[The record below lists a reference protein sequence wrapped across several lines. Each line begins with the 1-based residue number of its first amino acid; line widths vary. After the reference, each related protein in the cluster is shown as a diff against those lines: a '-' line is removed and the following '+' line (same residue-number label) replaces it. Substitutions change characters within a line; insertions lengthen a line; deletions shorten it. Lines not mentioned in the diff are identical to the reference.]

1 MSLSSLRKQG
11 LFLLFLLII
20 SMQVFSQ
27 NVTIKGI
34 ADTHKGKEISVYL
47 YDDLITYSQTRMD
60 FDTVDRKGDFEL
72 QLSVSSPQLAI
83 IKVGQLSGRI
93 YLQPNFVYGIIIPPV
108 DTTRFLASGTE
119 QSMDIII
126 NGDSTELN
134 ARIIDFNNRFDEF
147 WQKHYKSFLSK
158 RLHHELDS
166 FQIQIYKRYENVKLS
181 YFKTFVEYSFALMNE
196 NTGRHKNYLA
206 KKYLFDKPFAYSNY
220 EYMEF
225 FNQYFKQYLQKQ
237 TVTKNGN
244 LIIEAIN
251 EQGNYKHLNEL
262 MKNDALLKSDTL
274 RELVLIKGLYEMY
287 YLPHYKKNK
296 IKEMLEQVNGTTSVA
311 EHKKILF
318 NILRNMNNLQIGSPA
333 PEFALLNIKRDTVR
347 LSDFNKRFVY
357 LNFYASWCTDCLEQ
371 FKKQEALLSKFGN
384 TIYFVSVSIDE
395 DTNVFK
401 SFVKQNPKYKWT
413 FLKADKKVIQQY
425 NAGSV
430 PVYYL
435 IGLEGQLLQ
444 SPALKPDEGIER
456 KFNELLKVKQKK
468 AR

>member
-1 MSLSSLRKQG
+1 MLKNKTYLLFFVLASSLHV
-11 LFLLFLLII
+11 L
-20 SMQVFSQ
+20 SQ

-34 ADTHKGKEISVYL
+34 ANSHKGKEISVYL
-47 YDDLITYSQTRMD
+47 YDDLITYSLTRMD
-60 FDTVDRKGDFEL
+60 FDTVDSKGGFVL
-72 QLSVSSPQLAI
+72 QLSVSSPQVAL
-83 IKVGQLSGRI
+83 IKVGQLAGRI
-93 YLQPNFVYGIIIPPV
+93 YLQPNFVYGISIPPL
-108 DTTRFLASGTE
+108 DTSRFLASGTE
-119 QSMDIII
+119 QSMDITI
-126 NGDSTELN
+126 NGDATELN

-147 WQKHYKSFLSK
+147 WQNHYKSFVSK
-158 RLHHELDS
+158 QLHRELDS
-166 FQIQIYKRYENVKLS
+166 FQVQIYKRYENVKLS

-206 KKYLFDKPFAYSNY
+206 KKYLFDKPLAYSNY

-225 FNQYFKQYLQKQ
+225 FNQYFKQYLQTQ
-237 TVTKNGN
+237 TVTKNGT
-244 LIIEAIN
+244 LILEAIN
-251 EQGNYKHLNEL
+251 EQGDYKHLNEL

-296 IKEMLEQVNGTTSVA
+296 IKEMLEQVNGTTIIA

-318 NILRNMNNLQIGSPA
+318 NILRAINNLQIGSPA
-333 PEFALLNIKRDTVR
+333 PEFTLLNIKKDTVR
-347 LSDFNKRFVY
+347 LRDFSKRFVY

-371 FKKQEALLSKFGN
+371 FKKQESLLSKFGN
-384 TIYFVSVSIDE
+384 TIYFVSVSMDE
-395 DTNVFK
+395 DSNAFT
-401 SFVKQNPKYKWT
+401 SFIKQNPKYKWT

-435 IGLEGQLLQ
+435 IGLQGELLQ

-456 KFNELLKVKQKK
+456 KFNELLKIKPKRPK
-468 AR
+468 